1 MSSMSNSRGLCDTGW
16 RCWQKFCNRGCKCIP
31 GFWRWL
37 DISGL
42 IHTRY
47 LARAM
52 DYPIDEGSYP
62 LPFQPFPV
70 QLRSH
75 RRQMRWAARKFHG
88 KSPASCS
95 RQSLFVMDWNL
106 RDSPTAFWFKDVYSH
121 FSSLIL
127 PVLHT
132 FGVWNGGAIGL
143 FIWFYMQY
151 GWI

>member
-1 MSSMSNSRGLCDTGW
+1 MSNSRGLCDTGW

-106 RDSPTAFWFKDVYSH
+106 RDSPHSFWVYRCLQP
-121 FSSLIL
+121 FFPLWFCQFCTL
-127 PVLHT
+127 LG
-132 FGVWNGGAIGL
+132 FGTVGL
-143 FIWFYMQY
+143 WFVIWFYMQY

>member
-1 MSSMSNSRGLCDTGW
+1 MSNSRGLCDTGW

-106 RDSPTAFWFKDVYSH
+106 RDSPTAFGFTDVYSH